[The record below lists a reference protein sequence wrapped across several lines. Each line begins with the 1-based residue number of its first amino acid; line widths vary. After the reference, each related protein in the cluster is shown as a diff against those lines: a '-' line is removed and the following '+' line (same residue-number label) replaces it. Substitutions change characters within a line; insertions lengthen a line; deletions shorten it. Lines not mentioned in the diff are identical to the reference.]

1 MAEDKVP
8 ELSERERSNGS
19 SWFEVSFTVPV
30 LPNVVQSIL
39 VAVDQDKV
47 EPLPTTER
55 PLHVIP
61 EGTDQWDPRIGSHGD
76 PGESGVTERSVTPR
90 DRLHSSCQ
98 SHGLLAAGEERRQLC
113 LQLLEHEVCR

>member
-8 ELSERERSNGS
+8 ELSERERGNGS

-47 EPLPTTER
+47 ESLPER
-55 PLHVIP
+55 ALHVIP
-61 EGTDQWDPRIGSHGD
+61 EGTDQWDPQMACMASH
-76 PGESGVTERSVTPR
+76 TRS
-90 DRLHSSCQ
+90 
-98 SHGLLAAGEERRQLC
+98 AADLP
-113 LQLLEHEVCR
+113 